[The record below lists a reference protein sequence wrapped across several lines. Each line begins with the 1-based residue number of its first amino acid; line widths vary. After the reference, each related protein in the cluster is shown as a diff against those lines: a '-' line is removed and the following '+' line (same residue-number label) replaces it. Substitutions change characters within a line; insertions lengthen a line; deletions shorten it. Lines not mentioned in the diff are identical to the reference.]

1 MTGELPGSRSAYPGE
16 GLGLPE
22 SGPGSLASMGR
33 RLAALMIDW
42 LISYGLAALAMAFGV
57 FSQRMLATAVLV
69 IWFLLGLVAVRLF
82 TFTPGQLALGLQVA
96 SVDGRV
102 PVGLGRLAVRGLL
115 VATVIPALFTDSDG
129 RGLHDRLTGTA
140 VLRR

>member
-1 MTGELPGSRSAYPGE
+1 MTEGLPGSRSAYPGE
-16 GLGLPE
+16 RLGLPE
-22 SGPGSLASMGR
+22 SGPGSLATMGR

-42 LISYGLAALAMAFGV
+42 LIAYGLAALAMAFGV
-57 FSQRMLATAVLV
+57 FSERMLATAVLV
-69 IWFLLGLVAVRLF
+69 VWFLLGLVAVRLF
-82 TFTPGQLALGLQVA
+82 SFTPGQLALGLQVA